1 MAMSTTSPF
10 VADLRVYPVKSLPA
24 TVMTVVNVLPSGA
37 LEFDRRW
44 AFVDE
49 TSRFWNG
56 KRTPRIHA
64 LECRLNPETREIEF
78 AERGG
83 SLLRWCVG
91 SDPAPLEA
99 WFGERLEGRA
109 LLRENSD
116 TGFPDDL
123 ESPGPT
129 VISTASLEEIASWF
143 PGLDAAEVRH
153 RLRANI
159 EIGGVPAFWEDQLF
173 GAAGELRPFQLG
185 AVTLGG
191 VNPCAR
197 CVVPTR
203 DSQSGAI
210 WTGFQKAFA
219 QRRQATLPAW
229 SPADRFNHFY
239 RASVNTRLVDGA
251 GKQIRVGD
259 QVTLLS

>member
-1 MAMSTTSPF
+1 MSTFSPF

-24 TVMTVVNVLPSGA
+24 TVTSTAKVLPSGA

-49 TSRFWNG
+49 TGRFWNA
-56 KRTPRIHA
+56 KRTPRLHA
-64 LECRLNPETREIEF
+64 IECRLYPEALELEF
-78 AERGG
+78 ADRGG
-83 SLLRWCVG
+83 SLLRWSVG
-91 SDPAPLEA
+91 SDPAALEA
-99 WFGERLEGRA
+99 WFGERMEGRA
-109 LLRENSD
+109 CLREEAA

-129 VISTASLEEIASWF
+129 VISTATLEEIASWF
-143 PGLDAAEVRH
+143 PGIEAAEVRH

-173 GAAGELRPFQLG
+173 GAADELRKFQLG
-185 AVTLGG
+185 SVTFVG

-203 DSQSGAI
+203 DSQSGAV

-219 QRRQATLPAW
+219 QRREATLPVWAH
-229 SPADRFNHFY
+229 AERFNHFY
-239 RASVNTRLVDGA
+239 RASVNTRVLDGA
-251 GKQIRVGD
+251 GGQIRIGD
-259 QVTLLS
+259 PVTLLP